1 VGGRS
6 LSIAIE
12 RVSWLE
18 VGDICVRGRGEWLL
32 CAECDVQ
39 NEMERVKVRGESEE
53 KDCNK

>member
-1 VGGRS
+1 